1 MPGQIRE
8 AYEELGQVLS
18 HPEAF
23 GLGPHVP
30 RQLAAKL
37 ESTRRM
43 LRQAIR
49 EQQMPPDE
57 ELETELAQD
66 ADRDCRQQR

>member
-1 MPGQIRE
+1 MPGQIQE
-8 AYEELGQVLS
+8 VYAELGQVLK

-30 RQLAAKL
+30 RPLAARL

-43 LRQAIR
+43 LWQAMR

-57 ELETELAQD
+57 DLESELAQD
-66 ADRDCRQQR
+66 ADRDGH

>member
-8 AYEELGQVLS
+8 AYEELGQVLND
-18 HPEAF
+18 PKAF
-23 GLGPHVP
+23 GLGPHIP
-30 RQLAAKL
+30 CQLAAKL

-43 LRQAIR
+43 LRQAIK

-57 ELETELAQD
+57 DLEIELAQD
-66 ADRDCRQQR
+66 ADRDCCQQR

>member
-1 MPGQIRE
+1 MPGQIQ
-8 AYEELGQVLS
+8 AVYEELGQVLS

-30 RQLAAKL
+30 LQLAAKL

-43 LRQAIR
+43 LRQAIK

-57 ELETELAQD
+57 DLEIELAQD

>member
-8 AYEELGQVLS
+8 AYEELGQVLN

-23 GLGPHVP
+23 GLGSHIP

-43 LRQAIR
+43 LRQGIK

-57 ELETELAQD
+57 DLEIELAQD